1 FVVGLG
7 GGGSGGRVGG
17 GEKLKSG
24 KRGVMRDG
32 GKTW

>member
-17 GEKLKSG
+17 GEKLESG